1 MKFEEMINQI
11 ITGDCLEVMKDIP
24 DKAIDLVL
32 TDPPYG
38 VGLKYES
45 YDDTEENW
53 FSLMKPLIPELIRIS
68 KMVIMPSCQI
78 KRLGFFYTQCPPPN
92 WVMCWYKGSTGCS
105 AYTGFNDWEPHL
117 VWGKNN
123 STMHDY
129 FYTPNTKK
137 MGSYG
142 HPCPKPITWAKWL
155 IHRATKPNDIVLDC
169 FLGSGTT
176 AVACKE
182 LDRRFIG
189 IEKEPKYV
197 AIAKERLRILDMSP
211 RML

>member
-1 MKFEEMINQI
+1 MKLEDMIDKVHCA
-11 ITGDCLEVMKDIP
+11 DCLEFMRDIP
-24 DKAIDLVL
+24 DKSIDLVL

-53 FSLMKPLIPELIRIS
+53 YKLMDKLIPELKRIS

-78 KRLGFFYTQCPPPN
+78 KRLGYFYKNHSPD

-129 FYTPNTKK
+129 FYTPNTEK

-155 IHRATKPNDIVLDC
+155 IHRATKPKDIVLDC

-176 AVACKE
+176 AVACRE
-182 LDRRFIG
+182 LDRHFIG
-189 IEKEPKYV
+189 IDISSEYC
-197 AIAKERLRILDMSP
+197 AIANKRLADLSANP